1 MSRHNIEATIFGLF
15 SQIVVDLPGLAP
27 IWESGRSFLCSAS
40 FDILLATAA
49 SRTFASVLSRAIGL
63 YAPAFV

>member
-1 MSRHNIEATIFGLF
+1 
-15 SQIVVDLPGLAP
+15 IVWTCSVTNSIAKRVDLPGLAP

-40 FDILLATAA
+40 LDILLATTA

-63 YAPAFV
+63 YAPAFL